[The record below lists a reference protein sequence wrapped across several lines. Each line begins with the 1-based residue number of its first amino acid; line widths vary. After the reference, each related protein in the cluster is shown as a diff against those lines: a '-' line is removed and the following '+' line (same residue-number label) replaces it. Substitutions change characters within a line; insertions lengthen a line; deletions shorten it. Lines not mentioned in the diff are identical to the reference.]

1 MEYCF
6 TILEINFLERGG
18 PMTDKVLIFG
28 KDAWPYTTAA
38 REAFAKLGQKVE
50 YVNVKADAK
59 NMKTMLEYSNG
70 LRKVPVIVER
80 DQVSIGFNGGTWGVW
95 ILRQCADRLIFGMSL
110 AYNTIFKKA
119 LLNNMEKQFLVND
132 LNIGE
137 AWRLFKIMGEFVE
150 GVDALHEIGPAVSFF
165 GSARIKPSDLIYK
178 KTEKLARLFVEN
190 DFAVITGGGGG
201 VMEAANKGA
210 AEAGGISVGLNI
222 VLPHEQ
228 APNPFAN
235 IKIEF
240 KYFFIRKVMFVK
252 YATAYIILPGGFGTL
267 DELFE
272 AVTLIQ
278 THRILPFPLILVGS
292 DYWSGLIDWIK
303 EKLLADKRISP
314 QDLEILQIMDDPEEI
329 VKAVKKVIIM

>member
-1 MEYCF
+1 
-6 TILEINFLERGG
+6 
-18 PMTDKVLIFG
+18 
-28 KDAWPYTTAA
+28 
-38 REAFAKLGQKVE
+38 
-50 YVNVKADAK
+50 
-59 NMKTMLEYSNG
+59 
-70 LRKVPVIVER
+70 
-80 DQVSIGFNGGTWGVW
+80 
-95 ILRQCADRLIFGMSL
+95 
-110 AYNTIFKKA
+110 
-119 LLNNMEKQFLVND
+119 MEKQFLVND

-165 GSARIKPSDLIYK
+165 GSARIKPTDSIYK
-178 KTEKLARLFVEN
+178 KTEKLARLFVEH

-278 THRILPFPLILVGS
+278 TRRILPFPLILVGS
-292 DYWSGLIDWIK
+292 DYWAGLIDWIK
-303 EKLLADKRISP
+303 EKLLAEKRIST
-314 QDLEILQIMDDPEEI
+314 QDIEILQVMDDPEEI
-329 VKAVKKVIIM
+329 VKTVKKVIII